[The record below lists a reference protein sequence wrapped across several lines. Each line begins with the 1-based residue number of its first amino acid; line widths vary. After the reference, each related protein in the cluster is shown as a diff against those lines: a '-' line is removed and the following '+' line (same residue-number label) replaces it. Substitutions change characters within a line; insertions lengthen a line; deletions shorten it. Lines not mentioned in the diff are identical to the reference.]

1 MEIFPATDIIGG
13 KVVRLVKGDYN
24 QMTVYADSP
33 AEMAEEF
40 IKSGARNL
48 HIVDLDGAK
57 SGSPENFEKIR
68 EVAKI
73 EGLFTEVGGGIRN
86 EERIESYLSLG
97 VNRVI
102 LGTAAV
108 KDYPFLE
115 RAVKKYGE
123 AIAVGVDAK
132 NGMVAVGGWLETT
145 DISSVEFCKKLR
157 DTGVKTVIYT
167 DISKDGMLS
176 GTNLEVFALLN
187 KIEGLNIVASG
198 GVTFEDEIKALR
210 DMNIYAAIVGKAV
223 YEKKLDLARV
233 IKIADGGSAD

>member
-187 KIEGLNIVASG
+187 EIEGLNIVASG

>member
-33 AEMAEEF
+33 AEMAKEF
-40 IKSGARNL
+40 IKSGARSL

-132 NGMVAVGGWLETT
+132 NGRVAVGGWLETT

-187 KIEGLNIVASG
+187 EIEGLNIVASG

>member
-1 MEIFPATDIIGG
+1 MEIFPATDIICG

-33 AEMAEEF
+33 AEMAKEF

-57 SGSPENFEKIR
+57 SGSPENFDRIR
-68 EVAKI
+68 EVAAI
-73 EGLFTEVGGGIRN
+73 DGLFTEVGGGIRN
-86 EERIESYLSLG
+86 EERIENYLSLG

-115 RAVKKYGE
+115 RAVKKYGD
-123 AIAVGVDAK
+123 AVAVGVDAK
-132 NGMVAVGGWLETT
+132 NGRVAVGGWLETT
-145 DISSVEFCKKLR
+145 DISSVDFCKKLR

-176 GTNLEVFALLN
+176 GTNLEVFGLLSE
-187 KIEGLNIVASG
+187 IEGLNIVASG
-198 GVTFEDEIKALR
+198 GVTFEDEIRALR
-210 DMNIYAAIVGKAV
+210 EMNIYAAIVGKAV
-223 YEKKLDLARV
+223 YEKKLDLASA
-233 IKIADGGSAD
+233 IKIADGGISD

>member
-1 MEIFPATDIIGG
+1 MEIFPATDIICG

-33 AEMAEEF
+33 AEMAKES

-57 SGSPENFEKIR
+57 SGSPENFDRIR
-68 EVAKI
+68 EVAAI
-73 EGLFTEVGGGIRN
+73 DGLFTEVGGGIRN
-86 EERIESYLSLG
+86 EERIENYLSLG

-115 RAVKKYGE
+115 RAVKKYGD
-123 AIAVGVDAK
+123 AVAVGVDAK
-132 NGMVAVGGWLETT
+132 NGRVAVGGWLETT
-145 DISSVEFCKKLR
+145 DISSVDFCKKLR

-176 GTNLEVFALLN
+176 GTNLEVFGLLSE
-187 KIEGLNIVASG
+187 IEGLNIVASG
-198 GVTFEDEIKALR
+198 GVTFEDEIRALR
-210 DMNIYAAIVGKAV
+210 EMNIYAAIVGKAV
-223 YEKKLDLARV
+223 YEKKLDLASA
-233 IKIADGGSAD
+233 IKIADGGISD

>member
-13 KVVRLVKGDYN
+13 RVVRLVKGDYN

-33 AEMAEEF
+33 AGMAKEF

-68 EVAKI
+68 EVAEI

-86 EERIESYLSLG
+86 EQRIEDYLSLG

-123 AIAVGVDAK
+123 AVAVGVDAK
-132 NGMVAVGGWLETT
+132 NGRVAVGGWLETT

-157 DTGVKTVIYT
+157 DTGVRTVIYT

-176 GTNLEVFALLN
+176 GTNLEVFGLLN
-187 KIEGLNIVASG
+187 EIEGLNIVASG

>member
-24 QMTVYADSP
+24 RVTVYADSP
-33 AEMAEEF
+33 AEMAKEF

-68 EVAKI
+68 EAAEI
-73 EGLFTEVGGGIRN
+73 GGLFIEVGGGIRN
-86 EERIESYLSLG
+86 EERIEDYLSLG

-115 RAVKKYGE
+115 RAVKKYGD

-157 DTGVKTVIYT
+157 DTGVRTVIYT

-176 GTNLEVFALLN
+176 GTNLEIFGLLN
-187 KIEGLNIVASG
+187 EIEGLDIVASG
-198 GVTFEDEIKALR
+198 GVTFESEIKALR

-233 IKIADGGSAD
+233 IEIADGGSTD

>member
-33 AEMAEEF
+33 AEMAKEF

-57 SGSPENFEKIR
+57 SGSPENFDRIR
-68 EVAKI
+68 EVAAI
-73 EGLFTEVGGGIRN
+73 DGLFTEVGGGIRN
-86 EERIESYLSLG
+86 EERIENYLSLG

-115 RAVKKYGE
+115 RAVKKYGD
-123 AIAVGVDAK
+123 AVAVGVDAK
-132 NGMVAVGGWLETT
+132 NGRVAVGGWLETT
-145 DISSVEFCKKLR
+145 DISSVDFCKKLR
-157 DTGVKTVIYT
+157 DTGVGTVIYT

-176 GTNLEVFALLN
+176 GTNLEVFGLLSE
-187 KIEGLNIVASG
+187 IDGLNIVASG
-198 GVTFEDEIKALR
+198 GVTFEDEIRALR
-210 DMNIYAAIVGKAV
+210 EMNIYAAIVGKAV
-223 YEKKLDLARV
+223 YEKKLDLASA
-233 IKIADGGSAD
+233 IKIADGGISD

>member
-132 NGMVAVGGWLETT
+132 NGRVAVGGWLETT